1 MEKRIRKNVAML
13 VTPVENNV
21 SLFAIA
27 RKDGG
32 LLCEVSDKVFLISG
46 CVPDTISWPEN
57 CKVIDF
63 KVKLHYVKQR
73 SPFWFS
79 LIVQIFK
86 LVYIQS
92 CMAAE
97 IVARSKELDI
107 VFCYLGYHFQIP
119 IIVSKLLGKKVIS
132 GAWGVAEEAETNYGK
147 IIGRILQFFLEFMY
161 FFSDVIIIQSWRI
174 TEHKYLTKW
183 KKKMRP
189 GAQYFGEGEI
199 YRPIVPFSKRSDTIG
214 FVGRF
219 TRRKGILELLEAIPL
234 VLRKNN
240 SIKFVL
246 IGKGL
251 FDQEIRQ
258 TINDLDL
265 AVNVDFVG
273 QVRNEDLPNY
283 YNQFKLLV
291 IPSTSEGLPN
301 VMLEA
306 MSCHTPVLA
315 TPVGVIPDVISEGE
329 TGFLLANN
337 SPEEIARRVI
347 ELFDHQ
353 DKLEQVTTKAQL
365 VLHENYS
372 YSAAT
377 LRYQTLID
385 ELSVG

>member
-1 MEKRIRKNVAML
+1 
-13 VTPVENNV
+13 
-21 SLFAIA
+21 
-27 RKDGG
+27 
-32 LLCEVSDKVFLISG
+32 
-46 CVPDTISWPEN
+46 
-57 CKVIDF
+57 
-63 KVKLHYVKQR
+63 
-73 SPFWFS
+73 
-79 LIVQIFK
+79 
-86 LVYIQS
+86 
-92 CMAAE
+92 MAVE

-107 VFCYLGYHFQIP
+107 VYCYLGYHYQFP
-119 IIVSKLLGKKVIS
+119 IIISKLLGKKVIC
-132 GAWGVAEEAETNYGK
+132 GAWGVAKEAETNYGK

-183 KKKMRP
+183 KKKMRL

-199 YRPIVPFSKRSDTIG
+199 FRPIVPFSKRSDTIG

-219 TRRKGILELLEAIPL
+219 TRTKGILELLEAIPL

-240 SIKFVL
+240 RIKFVL

-251 FDQEIRQ
+251 FDKEIRQ

-265 AVNVDFVG
+265 AGNVDIVG

-306 MSCHTPVLA
+306 ISCHTPVLA
-315 TPVGVIPDVISEGE
+315 TPVGAIPDILREGE
-329 TGFLLANN
+329 TGFLLENN

-347 ELFDHQ
+347 ELFNHQ
-353 DKLEQVTTKAQL
+353 DQLEQVTTKAQL

-372 YSAAT
+372 FSAAAQ
-377 LRYQTLID
+377 RIQTLID